1 MTNREY
7 MENLSDKELAE
18 FIYSDMLVL
27 GQSYT
32 NSIQGLTEWLS
43 KDYAWTK
50 IKTAVTVYALQ
61 EAGRLA
67 NDRERV
73 STGSVKND

>member
-1 MTNREY
+1 
-7 MENLSDKELAE
+7 MESLNDKELAE
-18 FIYSDMLVL
+18 FIYTDLL
-27 GQSYT
+27 TIGRNYT
-32 NSIQGLTEWLS
+32 DSIQGITEWLS

-67 NDRERV
+67 ND
-73 STGSVKND
+73 GK

>member
-7 MENLSDKELAE
+7 MESLSNKELAE
-18 FIYSDMLVL
+18 FIYSDLL
-27 GQSYT
+27 AIGRSYT
-32 NSIQGLTEWLS
+32 DSIQGIAEWLS

-67 NDRERV
+67 ND
-73 STGSVKND
+73 GK